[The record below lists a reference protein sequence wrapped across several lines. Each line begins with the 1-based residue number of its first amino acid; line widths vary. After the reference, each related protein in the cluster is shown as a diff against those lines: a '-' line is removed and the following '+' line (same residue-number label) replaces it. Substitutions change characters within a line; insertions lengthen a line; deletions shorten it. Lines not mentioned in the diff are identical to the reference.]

1 MNPDEPVQS
10 NLPNHVAIIMDGNG
24 RWAKARGLP
33 RNVGH
38 RQGSENVR
46 EIVRAAC
53 DFGIRYLTL
62 YAFSCENWNRPQEE
76 VDELMRLLEKFLD
89 SQAKEIS
96 KQGLRFLTIGDLSAL
111 PQGVR
116 DRVEKVRVSSAGNT
130 GGTLILALNYGSR
143 QEIVHAAKS
152 FAADVQAGRTDA
164 ASLDWPGLSRYLYT
178 SDIPD
183 PDLVIR
189 TSGEERISN
198 FLLLQG
204 AYAEYFFTPK
214 NWPDFGRNDLKKAL
228 EDYAGRQRRFGR
240 TGEQLEDSS
249 GSPKQG
255 KAQ

>member
-1 MNPDEPVQS
+1 MNPAEPAKN
-10 NLPNHVAIIMDGNG
+10 NLPAHVAIIMDGNG

-33 RNVGH
+33 RNAGH

-53 DFGIRYLTL
+53 DSGIRYLTL

-89 SQAKEIS
+89 SQAKEIA
-96 KQGLRFLTIGDLSAL
+96 KQGLRFLTIGDTNAL

-116 DRVEKVRVSSAGNT
+116 DRIEKVRTSSSGNT
-130 GGTLILALNYGSR
+130 RGTLILALNYGSR
-143 QEIVHAAKS
+143 QEIVSAAKA
-152 FAADVQAGRTDA
+152 FAADVQAGRTFADA
-164 ASLDWPGLSRYLYT
+164 LDWSGLSRYLYT
-178 SDIPD
+178 RDIPD

-204 AYAEYFFTPK
+204 AYAEYYFSPK
-214 NWPDFGRNDLKKAL
+214 NWPDFGRDDLKKAL

-240 TGEQLEDSS
+240 TGEQLDGAS
-249 GSPKQG
+249 GSPQQG